1 MRCLVALP
9 AVAVPGRRSHPN
21 LKPRRRST
29 PVAILGSCRCGRR
42 HLLGVSSAAGLLHL
56 VNPPCLA
63 APAIDPDV
71 MLERVHPA
79 RPGWYEKLYATAMD
93 KGMQSYEAEIA
104 QYKSNLFSQLSV
116 AGKNVLELGVGTG
129 PNLKYYASADGVN
142 VIGVDPNMYMEEY
155 SRAAATSAGL
165 PLSNFTFRRGVGE
178 ALPAEDGSM
187 DAVIGT
193 LVLCSVK
200 DTDMALGEIKRVLK
214 PGGLY
219 LFIEHVAAADICPCA
234 AVHCLISCSF
244 CPLVDGSFL
253 QLVQGAL
260 DPLQQFV
267 ADGCHLTRKTAESI
281 KKAGF
286 SSLSLNAV
294 RLSSAYIVS
303 PHVYGV
309 AYK

>member
-9 AVAVPGRRSHPN
+9 AVAVPGRRSQPN
-21 LKPRRRST
+21 LKPRCRST
-29 PVAILGSCRCGRR
+29 HVAILGSCRCGRR
-42 HLLGVSSAAGLLHL
+42 HLLGASSTAGLLHL

-71 MLERVHPA
+71 MLQRVHPA

-93 KGMQSYEAEIA
+93 KGMVSYEAEIA

-116 AGKNVLELGVGTG
+116 EGKNILELGVGTG
-129 PNLKYYASADGVN
+129 PNLKYYASADGLN

-165 PLSNFTFRRGVGE
+165 PSSNFTFRRGVGE

-200 DTDMALGEIKRVLK
+200 DTDMALREIKRVLK

-219 LFIEHVAAADICPCA
+219 LFIEHVAAAGVYPSA
-234 AVHCLISCSF
+234 AVHSLISCSF
-244 CPLVDGSFL
+244 CPPVDGSFL
-253 QLVQGAL
+253 QFVQGAL

-267 ADGCHLTRKTAESI
+267 ADGCHLTRKTAENI
-281 KKAGF
+281 EQAGF

-294 RLSSAYIVS
+294 HLSSAYIIS

-309 AYK
+309 ACK

>member
-1 MRCLVALP
+1 M
-9 AVAVPGRRSHPN
+9 
-21 LKPRRRST
+21 KPS
-29 PVAILGSCRCGRR
+29 L
-42 HLLGVSSAAGLLHL
+42 
-56 VNPPCLA
+56 
-63 APAIDPDV
+63 
-71 MLERVHPA
+71 
-79 RPGWYEKLYATAMD
+79 
-93 KGMQSYEAEIA
+93 QIA

-116 AGKNVLELGVGTG
+116 AGENILELGVGTG

-142 VIGVDPNMYMEEY
+142 VTGVDPNMYMEEY
-155 SRAAATSAGL
+155 SRAAANSAGL
-165 PLSNFTFRRGVGE
+165 PQSNFTFRRGVAE
-178 ALPAEDGSM
+178 ALPAEDDSM

-200 DTDMALGEIKRVLK
+200 DTDMALREIKRVLK

-219 LFIEHVAAADICPCA
+219 LFIEHVAAAD
-234 AVHCLISCSF
+234 
-244 CPLVDGSFL
+244 GSFL
-253 QLVQGAL
+253 QFVQGAL

-267 ADGCHLTRKTAESI
+267 ADGCHLTRKTAENI
-281 KKAGF
+281 KEAGF

>member
-29 PVAILGSCRCGRR
+29 LVAILGSCRCGRR
-42 HLLGVSSAAGLLHL
+42 HLLGASSAAGLLHL

-116 AGKNVLELGVGTG
+116 AGKNILELGVGTG

-142 VIGVDPNMYMEEY
+142 VIGVDPNIYMEEY

-165 PLSNFTFRRGVGE
+165 PSSNFTFRRGVGE

-200 DTDMALGEIKRVLK
+200 DTDMALREIKRVLK

-219 LFIEHVAAADICPCA
+219 LFIEHVAAADVYPCA

-253 QLVQGAL
+253 LLVQGAL

-267 ADGCHLTRKTAESI
+267 ADGCHLTRKTAENI
-281 KKAGF
+281 KEAGF

>member
-1 MRCLVALP
+1 
-9 AVAVPGRRSHPN
+9 
-21 LKPRRRST
+21 
-29 PVAILGSCRCGRR
+29 
-42 HLLGVSSAAGLLHL
+42 
-56 VNPPCLA
+56 
-63 APAIDPDV
+63 
-71 MLERVHPA
+71 
-79 RPGWYEKLYATAMD
+79 
-93 KGMQSYEAEIA
+93 MQSYEAEIA

-116 AGKNVLELGVGTG
+116 AGKNILELGVGTG

-165 PLSNFTFRRGVGE
+165 PSSNFTFRRGVGE

-200 DTDMALGEIKRVLK
+200 DTDMALREIKRVLK

-219 LFIEHVAAADICPCA
+219 LFIEHVAAA
-234 AVHCLISCSF
+234 
-244 CPLVDGSFL
+244 DGSFL

-267 ADGCHLTRKTAESI
+267 ADGCHLTRKTAENI
-281 KKAGF
+281 KEAGF

>member
-9 AVAVPGRRSHPN
+9 AVAVPSRGSHPN

-29 PVAILGSCRCGRR
+29 LVAILGRCRCGRR
-42 HLLGVSSAAGLLHL
+42 HLLGASSAAGLLHL

-63 APAIDPDV
+63 APAIDPAV

-116 AGKNVLELGVGTG
+116 AGENILELGVGTG

-142 VIGVDPNMYMEEY
+142 VTGVDPNMYMEEY
-155 SRAAATSAGL
+155 SRAAANSAGL
-165 PLSNFTFRRGVGE
+165 PQSNFTFRRGVAE
-178 ALPAEDGSM
+178 ALPAEDDSM

-200 DTDMALGEIKRVLK
+200 DTDMALREIKRVLK

-219 LFIEHVAAADICPCA
+219 LFIEHVAAAD
-234 AVHCLISCSF
+234 
-244 CPLVDGSFL
+244 GSFL
-253 QLVQGAL
+253 QFVQGAL

-267 ADGCHLTRKTAESI
+267 ADGCHLTRKTAENI
-281 KKAGF
+281 KEAGF